1 MVFSIKVKA
10 KRLTLMAKFENLK
23 TRTKM
28 KTNFT
33 IIVVIIILFASC
45 NANNKS
51 ESSDYAAT
59 TELTDS
65 AASDAMVEKMIK
77 TADMRFRVKDVQRT
91 KEDLSKILKS
101 DGGLVMEVAIN
112 STIQNTEKVKFS
124 ADSLKEITSYRKDG
138 YIVAKIPSN
147 KLDEFTNKVA
157 NAAVF
162 VDNQSLKMEDRTL
175 SYLANKMKSDNAKE
189 AVTQIKKASVKKG
202 ANVETSLYIKDNDV
216 DRKIEN
222 ISIDNQ
228 VRFSTITLS
237 FYQDNTIKTMIIA
250 NDNLYD
256 YKPSFFRRLGLNLID
271 GLNYFKEF
279 FLFLANFWMFFA
291 LGVAA
296 YFGIRYYVRTKRS
309 KVAP

>member
-1 MVFSIKVKA
+1 
-10 KRLTLMAKFENLK
+10 
-23 TRTKM
+23 M
-28 KTNFT
+28 KTKFT
-33 IIVVIIILFASC
+33 IIAFIAILFASC
-45 NANNKS
+45 NADHKS
-51 ESSDYAAT
+51 ERGDYAAT

-65 AASDAMVEKMIK
+65 AASDAIEEKMIK

-91 KEDLSKILKS
+91 KEDLSKILKL

-112 STIQNTEKVKFS
+112 SSIQNTEKVKFS

-175 SYLANKMKSDNAKE
+175 SYLANQLKSENAKE
-189 AVTQIKKASVKKG
+189 AVKQIKKASVKKG
-202 ANVETSLYIKDNDV
+202 GNVESSLYIKDNDV

-237 FYQDNTIKTMIIA
+237 FYQDNTIKTIIVA

-256 YKPSFFRRLGLNLID
+256 YKPGFFRRLGLNLMD

-296 YFGIRYYVRTKRS
+296 YFGISYYVKTKKA
-309 KVAP
+309 KVSP